1 MNEGRGCD
9 GWLSWLDPHSQGDTE
24 REYYIARCPYMYIDR
39 TIAGPELAKLKK
51 RGKGVTL
58 KEECGE
64 QWENEKET
72 HWGKKRVRE
81 KDR

>member
-39 TIAGPELAKLKK
+39 TIAGPELAKEARK
-51 RGKGVTL
+51 RSHFEG
-58 KEECGE
+58 GE